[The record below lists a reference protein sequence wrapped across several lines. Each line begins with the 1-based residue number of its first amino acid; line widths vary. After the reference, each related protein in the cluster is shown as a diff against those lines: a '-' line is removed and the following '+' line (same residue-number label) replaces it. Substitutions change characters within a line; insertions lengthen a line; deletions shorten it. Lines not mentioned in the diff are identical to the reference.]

1 MKYEDFTA
9 GEYELNDIQIVGQ
22 LLPRVS
28 VRNLM
33 IELNIYEDIHSP
45 FMSGSLIMRDT
56 MNHRANMS
64 MTGQEEIEFRLR
76 TNDECEEIDFKTV
89 RGRIYKIDNIVATKN
104 TEQTYELHFIS
115 IDAMRNSQTRIKG
128 AFRGSSDQIVK
139 KILKNTLKTKWLRA

>member
-45 FMSGSLIMRDT
+45 SCQDR
-56 MNHRANMS
+56 
-64 MTGQEEIEFRLR
+64 
-76 TNDECEEIDFKTV
+76 
-89 RGRIYKIDNIVATKN
+89 
-104 TEQTYELHFIS
+104 
-115 IDAMRNSQTRIKG
+115 
-128 AFRGSSDQIVK
+128 
-139 KILKNTLKTKWLRA
+139 